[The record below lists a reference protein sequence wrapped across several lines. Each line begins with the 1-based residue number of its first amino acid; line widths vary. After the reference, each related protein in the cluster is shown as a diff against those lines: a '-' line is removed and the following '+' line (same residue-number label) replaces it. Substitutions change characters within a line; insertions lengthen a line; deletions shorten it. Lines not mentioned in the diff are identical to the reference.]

1 MSFTTGAYFKNDITI
16 PNITEDASV
25 PTYSADIISAIS
37 KYEPEIRIDLLGYEL
52 NKALEADLDGGV
64 PQTQRFID
72 LVNGAEFTH
81 PDTEQLLKWIG
92 FVNTEKESMIA
103 YYVYYNYVY
112 YNNIHLAG
120 IGSVLIESE
129 NSKRESP
136 FDKLQ
141 LSWEKFQK
149 LYAGFDYEINER
161 CFSENGIKVA
171 DLAGTFNTLPSAYNF
186 LYANKENY
194 PEWVFTVKYDKDI
207 FDL

>member
-1 MSFTTGAYFKNDITI
+1 MSFTTGAYLKNDIAI
-16 PNITEDASV
+16 PNITDDGGV
-25 PTYSADIISAIS
+25 TYSADIISAIG
-37 KYEPEIRIDLLGYEL
+37 KYESEIRIDLLGYEL
-52 NKALEADLDGGV
+52 NKALEADLDDGV

-112 YNNIHLAG
+112 YNNIHLSG
-120 IGSVLIESE
+120 VGSVAIKAE
-129 NSKRESP
+129 NAEKESP
-136 FDKLQ
+136 FDKLH

-149 LYAGFDYEINER
+149 LYAGFDYNINER
-161 CFSENGIKVA
+161 YFSEHGIKVA
-171 DLAGTFNTLPSAYNF
+171 DLVGTFNTLPSAYNF

-194 PEWVFTVKYDKDI
+194 PEWVFTVRYDKDI